1 MSENSGFFCHVEG
14 RDEKNNACFNIESIF
29 KNIEHI
35 MFVYLGI
42 STHTYTYTTTKAIKE
57 KEFIN
62 WKKRKGW

>member
-1 MSENSGFFCHVEG
+1 
-14 RDEKNNACFNIESIF
+14 
-29 KNIEHI
+29 

-57 KEFIN
+57 KEFMN